1 MGSPRCNVV
10 TKVLGK
16 SFIFHRFSNFQ
27 NLQLSSCNVMYMLDN
42 CTMLRH
48 YAVELVI
55 V

>member
-10 TKVLGK
+10 ARVLGK

-27 NLQLSSCNVMYMLDN
+27 NLQLSSCNVVYMLDN
-42 CTMLRH
+42 CTMLGH
-48 YAVELVI
+48 YGVVI